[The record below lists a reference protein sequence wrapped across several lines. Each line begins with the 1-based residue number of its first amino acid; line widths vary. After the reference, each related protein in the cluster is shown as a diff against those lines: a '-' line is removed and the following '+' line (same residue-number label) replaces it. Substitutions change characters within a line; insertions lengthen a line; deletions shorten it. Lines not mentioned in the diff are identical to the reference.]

1 MPRAPHRLSFPFHVH
16 SSQPT
21 MSFILFSPTTY
32 VVCGSIAALCFLIYR
47 AAIPTPLSNI
57 PYSKESRKPFGHAGE
72 MMAWSKANETV
83 FDWMAAQGKR
93 LNSPIYQLFIQPF
106 SRPTIVVTD
115 PREIQDILVRR
126 HREFDRA
133 TWFTD
138 LFIGTI
144 PDHHI
149 VQQTNDRFRAQRKL
163 LADTMT
169 TGFLHSVA
177 AKHLHAQTVHL
188 INLWKTKAR
197 LAASHPFEA
206 SDDIAQMAMDSIW
219 AVAFGTDIN
228 TVKTQDA
235 HLNAVPAPTLSASVD
250 EPVTF
255 SRPELPAAFHSIM
268 YLSDAITAAIRSP
281 HPRLGHWWLRQSSA
295 FKAAKAHKDKLI
307 AERLDDAK
315 RRLLTKDAT
324 DDMIHCATDN
334 MVRREQQAAE
344 KESRAPTYDSPA
356 AKDELMGFL
365 VGGHDTTSTTVAWG
379 MKMLTDNPASTN
391 KLRAALRAT
400 FPDQAKTHSPPTAD
414 QITRANIPYLDAT
427 IEEILRLS
435 LTAPGATRK
444 ATVDTT
450 ILGHAVPKGTDVFL
464 LTNGSGYI
472 EEDRYAGSIKEE
484 VRSQSSR
491 EAKGKTGAWG
501 KDAAEFRPE
510 RWLKRDEKGVEEYD
524 SRAGPMQVFGG
535 GIRGC
540 FGKRLAYLEMRILFT
555 LVLWEFELLETPKEL
570 SGYKATDNLTHKP
583 KTCYIRPVS
592 LAGRKDS
599 ATEA

>member
-1 MPRAPHRLSFPFHVH
+1 M
-16 SSQPT
+16 SSVLP
-21 MSFILFSPTTY
+21 SPTTF

-47 AAIPTPLSNI
+47 ASLPTPLAGI
-57 PYSKESRKPFGHAGE
+57 PYSKEHASKPLGHANA
-72 MMAWSKANETV
+72 MMAYSTANDTV
-83 FDWMAAQGKR
+83 FDWMTAQGKK
-93 LNSPIYQLFIQPF
+93 LQSPIYQLFIKPF
-106 SRPTIVVTD
+106 GRPTIVVTD
-115 PREIQDILVRR
+115 SREIQDILVRR

-138 LFIGTI
+138 VFIGTI

-169 TGFLHSVA
+169 TGFLHNVA
-177 AKHLHAQTVHL
+177 AKHLHAQTLHM
-188 INLWKTKAR
+188 INLWKTKAL
-197 LAASHPFEA
+197 LAASRPFEVA
-206 SDDIAQMAMDSIW
+206 DDIAQMAMDSIW
-219 AVAFGTDIN
+219 AVSFGTDIN
-228 TVKTQDA
+228 TVKTQDDHIQA
-235 HLNAVPAPTLSASVD
+235 APAPTLAASVD
-250 EPVTF
+250 EPVIF
-255 SRPELPAAFHSIM
+255 SKPTLPAAFHSIM
-268 YLSDAITAAIRSP
+268 YISDCITSAIRSP
-281 HPRLGHWWLRQSSA
+281 HPRVAHWFIRQTSGY
-295 FKAAKAHKDKLI
+295 KAAKAHKDQLI
-307 AERLDDAK
+307 AERLEDAK

-344 KESRAPTYDSPA
+344 KENRAPTYDSAA

-365 VGGHDTTSTTVAWG
+365 VGGHDTTSSSVMWG
-379 MKMLTDNPASTN
+379 MKHLSDSPRVQTKLRDI
-391 KLRAALRAT
+391 LRAA
-400 FPDQAKTHSPPTAD
+400 FPEEAKAGTTPSAD
-414 QITRANIPYLDAT
+414 RIARANIPYLDAT

-464 LTNGSGYI
+464 MQNGSGFVEPEI
-472 EEDRYAGSIKEE
+472 FADKIDEK

-491 EAKGKTGAWG
+491 EAKGKTGTWG
-501 KDAAEFRPE
+501 ADVASFKPE
-510 RWLKRDEKGVEEYD
+510 RWLKTDEKGVEEYD

-540 FGKRLAYLEMRILFT
+540 FGKRLAYLEMRFLFA
-555 LVLWEFELLETPKEL
+555 LVIWEFELQKLPESL
-570 SGYKATDNLTHKP
+570 SSYKAVDTLTHKP
-583 KTCYIRPVS
+583 KFCYIRPTAVY
-592 LAGRKDS
+592 GRKDS